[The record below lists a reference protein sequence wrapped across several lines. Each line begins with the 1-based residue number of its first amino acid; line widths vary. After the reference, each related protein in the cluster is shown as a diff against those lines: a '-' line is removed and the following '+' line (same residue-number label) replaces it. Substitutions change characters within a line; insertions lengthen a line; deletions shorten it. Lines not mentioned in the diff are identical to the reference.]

1 MPNTYSFDHQ
11 LEGEETALDTD
22 SALNPQ
28 IKKIPYNRKRELKRS
43 AFQIG
48 EELGSG
54 AFGKVHKG
62 IVIGLTSAMSHTTVA
77 IKSIQETGNSNDL
90 RDLLNEI
97 KLMSHISPHL
107 NLVSMIGA
115 CTSELQEN
123 GELWLIIEYCE
134 HGELKTFLRDNKERL
149 LRGKKGDKFNS
160 RCLLN
165 WAYEIAKGMEYLA
178 EHKIM
183 HGDLAARNI
192 MMAEDLGNANCP
204 IAKVADFGLS
214 KRLYD
219 YVEYKKESR
228 LFVPWK
234 WMAIEFL
241 KDGIFTLK
249 SDVWSYGVL
258 VWEILSFGGNPYG
271 QQGYDEILAKLGRGY
286 RLRVPEDASNITLWS
301 PEIFYKQISKKCF
314 DANPEYRANFSE
326 VVQLVENLL
335 LSDEI
340 ARYNKLYKLYTG
352 TTAGNYLKIC
362 SH

>member
-1 MPNTYSFDHQ
+1 
-11 LEGEETALDTD
+11 
-22 SALNPQ
+22 
-28 IKKIPYNRKRELKRS
+28 
-43 AFQIG
+43 
-48 EELGSG
+48 
-54 AFGKVHKG
+54 
-62 IVIGLTSAMSHTTVA
+62 
-77 IKSIQETGNSNDL
+77 
-90 RDLLNEI
+90 
-97 KLMSHISPHL
+97 MSHINPHL

-149 LRGKKGDKFNS
+149 VRGKKGDKLNS

-192 MMAEDLGNANCP
+192 MMAEDPCNKNCP

-234 WMAIEFL
+234 WMAIEFM
-241 KDGIFTLK
+241 KDNIFTLK

-271 QQGYDEILAKLGRGY
+271 QQGYDEIIAKLGRGY
-286 RLRVPEDASNITLWS
+286 RLRVPEDASNVTLWY
-301 PEIFYKQISKKCF
+301 PEIFYKQVSKKCF

-340 ARYNKLYKLYTG
+340 ARYNKLHKLYTG

-362 SH
+362 RH